1 MTGVCILGR
10 RGRRATER
18 GAQGK
23 MLQSCHTS
31 PRDRKRSCGYGRY
44 MRAQPSRSGSLIEY
58 VGLTTILA
66 MLGLG
71 IAAITAPDAITEPIA
86 RWLVTQV
93 TR

>member
-1 MTGVCILGR
+1 
-10 RGRRATER
+10 
-18 GAQGK
+18 
-23 MLQSCHTS
+23 
-31 PRDRKRSCGYGRY
+31 